1 MNIKIKYD
9 KHGNV
14 KKVVGDVGRT
24 RMNLGALKLWRGE
37 IEHTKRY
44 KLRRF
49 IRRAFNEISLRAEAA
64 YAYHIVGSP
73 EACEAPRIGIEERSY
88 EWE

>member
-49 IRRAFNEISLRAEAA
+49 FKRLFNELSTKAEAA
-64 YAYHIVGSP
+64 YAYHAVGSP
-73 EACEAPRIGIEERSY
+73 QACEMPFIGLEERY
-88 EWE
+88 E